1 MMEKVNKIMEVIL
14 LIFIIM
20 DLLFCVAGLQKQL
33 NPERKDYISFNEIS
47 DVEKADDGT
56 ITIISTD
63 GNVYT
68 INTQKGEQ

>member
-1 MMEKVNKIMEVIL
+1 MEKINKIMEVIL

-20 DLLFCVAGLQKQL
+20 DLLFCLAGLQKQL
-33 NPERKDYISFNEIS
+33 NPEQRTQISFEEIS

-68 INTQKGEQ
+68 INTQKGQ

>member
-1 MMEKVNKIMEVIL
+1 MEKINKAIETIL
-14 LIFIIM
+14 LIFIVM
-20 DLLFCVAGLQKQL
+20 DLLLCLVGLQKQL
-33 NPERKDYISFNEIS
+33 NPEQRTQISFEEIS

-68 INTQKGEQ
+68 INVEEKGE

>member
-1 MMEKVNKIMEVIL
+1 MEKVNKIFETIL
-14 LIFIIM
+14 LIFIVM
-20 DLLFCVAGLQKQL
+20 DLLFCLAGLQKQL
-33 NPERKDYISFNEIS
+33 NPERRTSISFEKIS